1 MRGED
6 AGARGGGDA
15 SGGTCGVDL
24 VDGGAGR
31 RNLPHKLSDLPPH
44 RIIDAIA
51 VADARHTDI
60 SSKRES
66 SIASV
71 DVLAKMRIGCEERSE
86 AAR

>member
-1 MRGED
+1 MQVPEVGEMQV
-6 AGARGGGDA
+6 AAPA
-15 SGGTCGVDL
+15 ESIF

-51 VADARHTDI
+51 VAERAIHTRGT
-60 SSKRES
+60 KRES

-71 DVLAKMRIGCEERSE
+71 DVLAKMRIGSEERSE

>member
-1 MRGED
+1 MQVPEVVEMRVVAPAE
-6 AGARGGGDA
+6 
-15 SGGTCGVDL
+15 SIF